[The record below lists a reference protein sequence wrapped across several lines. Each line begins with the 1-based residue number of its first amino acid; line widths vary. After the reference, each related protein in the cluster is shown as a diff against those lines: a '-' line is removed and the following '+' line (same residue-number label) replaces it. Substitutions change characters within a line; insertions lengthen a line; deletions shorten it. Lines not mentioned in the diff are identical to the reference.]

1 VGVIGRRRWG
11 ISRKAG
17 AERREVEARTFV
29 IWEWL
34 VLALEQKAPE
44 VIVGDLV
51 VVSRPSR

>member
-1 VGVIGRRRWG
+1 MIGRRRWG